1 MISLAFDLAE
11 KQLADGT
18 ASATVITHYLK
29 LATAKEVL
37 ERQKLELEGKL
48 LHARAESMTAAQAS
62 EEIYSKA
69 IEAMRQYS
77 GVEMPEED
85 YHED

>member
-29 LATAKEVL
+29 LATAKEAL

-48 LHARAESMTAAQAS
+48 LHARTESMAAAQAS

-85 YHED
+85 YYED